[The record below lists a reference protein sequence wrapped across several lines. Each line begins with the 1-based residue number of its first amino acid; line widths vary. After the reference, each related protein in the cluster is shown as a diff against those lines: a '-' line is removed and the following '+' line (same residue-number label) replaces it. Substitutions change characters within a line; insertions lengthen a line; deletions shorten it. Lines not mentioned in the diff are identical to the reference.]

1 MAPATASDVG
11 RMVADLVF
19 TRDGLDAVLLAH
31 GTARRAAGLV
41 RQNLTLAVVY
51 NCIAVAIAVAGFVTP
66 LVAAVAMSASSILVV
81 GNALRLG
88 ASNAALRAVRPVP
101 APSGIAGEARM
112 SALAFLIPTSVV
124 LGVVG
129 LGCFLWSLRLT
140 SVRGP
145 RRRRR
150 AYSPRR

>member
-1 MAPATASDVG
+1 MVGDGPNDTTALSGASVCMAPATASDVG

-31 GTARRAAGLV
+31 GPARRAAGLA
-41 RQNLTLAVVY
+41 RQNPTLAVVY

-81 GNALRLG
+81 VNALRLG

-101 APSGIAGEARM
+101 SHPAASRARH
-112 SALAFLIPTSVV
+112 A
-124 LGVVG
+124 
-129 LGCFLWSLRLT
+129 
-140 SVRGP
+140 
-145 RRRRR
+145 
-150 AYSPRR
+150 